1 VADLDS
7 AIDLLERLG
16 DARRT
21 VAPGVLRWVYAR
33 LAVALDGI
41 DVPPP
46 ELVRVAPDRVA
57 ADVVVLDA
65 PWLQPLVALPVVPAG
80 GAPGPVADLLDV
92 PLASELV
99 AEGGPAGGGSRVPW
113 SSVPGAALAA
123 ARLGVPE
130 LSGEVVV
137 QEAPVVGGCPIR
149 WWPGS
154 SAGHGGADVV
164 DGSPAGLGRA
174 LAWRYGAW
182 SLRQALAEAFA
193 APERAAD
200 LAAEDAVGE

>member
-1 VADLDS
+1 
-7 AIDLLERLG
+7 
-16 DARRT
+16 
-21 VAPGVLRWVYAR
+21 
-33 LAVALDGI
+33 
-41 DVPPP
+41 
-46 ELVRVAPDRVA
+46 VAPDRVA
-57 ADVVVLDA
+57 ADVVVLDE

-99 AEGGPAGGGSRVPW
+99 PDGRPGLGGSRGAW
-113 SSVPGAALAA
+113 AAVPGADLAA

-130 LSGEVVV
+130 LAGDVVV
-137 QEAPVVGGCPIR
+137 QEVPSVGGR
-149 WWPGS
+149 AVSWWPGS
-154 SAGHGGADVV
+154 RAGSGGADVV

-200 LAAEDAVGE
+200 LAAEDAVGDAAGK